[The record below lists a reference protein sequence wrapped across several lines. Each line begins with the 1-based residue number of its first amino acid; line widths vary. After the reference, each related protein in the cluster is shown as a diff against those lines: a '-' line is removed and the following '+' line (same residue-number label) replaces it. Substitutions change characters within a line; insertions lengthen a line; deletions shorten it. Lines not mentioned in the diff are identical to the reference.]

1 MERWWHYLA
10 PGAAQLA
17 TGLACLGVGVQHGRL
32 PVVGPRTLDRWVTVL
47 VTSGRGWSAAP
58 DGTRRPVAAPA
69 VLWLRPGV
77 PHHYGPGG
85 DGWSEYFVDFTGPA
99 VAAYAELGLVPEADV
114 VPLTSAE
121 PARAVA
127 ARIAAA
133 CRRGGPLAGVEAAAA
148 VHELLVE
155 LRRHRAD
162 LDPAG
167 APVLEVLRRAAFL
180 PLPVAEHARR
190 AGLTVAG
197 LRRAVRAAGA
207 VGPREYLLEVRLA
220 EAKRLLAA
228 GEIPVAVVARRVGY
242 ADPAYFSRLFAR
254 RVGVA
259 PSVFR
264 AQEYR
269 GGSRVVR
276 GGAGAPAGS
285 D

>member
-114 VPLTSAE
+114 VPLTSAV

-133 CRRGGPLAGVEAAAA
+133 STPASGPTSTRPVQRCWRCSAGPRSCRCRSAST
-148 VHELLVE
+148 
-155 LRRHRAD
+155 
-162 LDPAG
+162 
-167 APVLEVLRRAAFL
+167 
-180 PLPVAEHARR
+180 R
-190 AGLTVAG
+190 AG
-197 LRRAVRAAGA
+197 
-207 VGPREYLLEVRLA
+207 
-220 EAKRLLAA
+220 
-228 GEIPVAVVARRVGY
+228 
-242 ADPAYFSRLFAR
+242 PA
-254 RVGVA
+254 
-259 PSVFR
+259 
-264 AQEYR
+264 
-269 GGSRVVR
+269 
-276 GGAGAPAGS
+276 
-285 D
+285 